1 MQFKTHTAKD
11 GSKSWAV
18 VRWMYDPS
26 KGRSRP
32 EHVGTILESELRRA
46 HRPSDLM
53 IDDKLE
59 PEEREEVAEFY
70 KTTRPAIARER
81 QERVLRDAFR
91 DTDGVV
97 DAIQAGVATP
107 EAAVA
112 LWERMDRVGEALREA
127 GLERPEPRKA
137 ARGEDHVVP
146 EPASTETA

>member
-18 VRWMYDPS
+18 VRWRYDPA
-26 KGRSRP
+26 KGRSCP
-32 EHVGTILESELRRA
+32 EHMGTILESELRRV

-53 IDDKLE
+53 IDYKLE

-81 QERVLRDAFR
+81 QECVLRDAFR
-91 DTDGVV
+91 DTDDVV

-107 EAAVA
+107 ELAAA
-112 LWERMDRVGEALREA
+112 LWGRMDRVGEALRKA
-127 GLERPEPRKA
+127 GLERPEPTEA
-137 ARGEDHVVP
+137 AQGEDHVAP
-146 EPASTETA
+146 EPAPTEAA